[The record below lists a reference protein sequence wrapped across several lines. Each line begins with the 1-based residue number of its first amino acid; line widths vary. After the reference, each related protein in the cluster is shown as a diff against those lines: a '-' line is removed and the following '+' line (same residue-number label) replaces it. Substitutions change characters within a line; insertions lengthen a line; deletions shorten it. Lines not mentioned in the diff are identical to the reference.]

1 MDKRI
6 FNPVRSERR
15 VRLITRSGHDLSHR
29 FPFVVLAVAAL
40 PVRSCLI
47 DGEAIVCDDNGL
59 AVFDL
64 IGGHGT
70 LASAVHCAFDLLE
83 LDGKD
88 LRREPIEVRKQALAK
103 LLRGAHSSIVLND
116 HFEGDGVTIYKHACA
131 LGCEGIVSKRLGSP
145 YRSGRSGDWIKIKN
159 PDAPAIKREAEE
171 DWGR

>member
-47 DGEAIVCDDNGL
+47 DGEAFVCDENGL

-64 IGGHGT
+64 IRGCFDGG
-70 LASAVHCAFDLLE
+70 LVRS
-83 LDGKD
+83 
-88 LRREPIEVRKQALAK
+88 RIERFAQLFTSVIARAAW
-103 LLRGAHSSIVLND
+103 
-116 HFEGDGVTIYKHACA
+116 
-131 LGCEGIVSKRLGSP
+131 
-145 YRSGRSGDWIKIKN
+145 RS
-159 PDAPAIKREAEE
+159 
-171 DWGR
+171 